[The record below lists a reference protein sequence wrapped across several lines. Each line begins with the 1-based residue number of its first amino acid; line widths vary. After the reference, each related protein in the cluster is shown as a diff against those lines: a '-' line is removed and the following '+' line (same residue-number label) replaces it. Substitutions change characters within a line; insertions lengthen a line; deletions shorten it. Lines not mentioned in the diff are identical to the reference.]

1 MSFIDKRAEEAYLE
15 YVQENI
21 FLREEELEEF
31 RSGAKTAVA
40 DNKAQQNLRDF
51 YRTVD
56 TPDPDNPYFTRVD
69 LRGGE
74 IRYYGNIK
82 LKTPDKCKPIPDTH
96 SGVIENLLILSS
108 LSDGKGYTADYP
120 ENLPD
125 LVARTRFVIVN
136 GKIQKISEEFL
147 SGERTE
153 NSVVAPDVVEQSIG
167 QTRNKRMQTISST
180 LQPDQ
185 FKITREPLTHSLA
198 IQGPPGSG
206 KTAVLLERL
215 ARIAFA
221 DESVYKKGML
231 LIGPNKPFMDY
242 VANVL
247 PTLGEAE
254 IELKSIDL
262 LSKFNKEV
270 NSPISESEDL
280 VYIKG
285 SDEIKRVLENLVENQ
300 RNVIARSS
308 IFKISDLTV
317 EFSAADS
324 LRLLESIKSD
334 NFSTFNQQRRTAE
347 SRIRNL
353 LVSKFQEEWIAK
365 HGNIRS
371 LSFDPAQLINQES
384 AFRTVVRN
392 MFPAIDPVGLLTKL
406 KSDAVAFTAA
416 SNGELELEAQLTWLE
431 EAELQG
437 SKTTKRDVPLL
448 DYLDYLINEPEKKW
462 GHIPI
467 DEAQDLSPMEMAM
480 VSRRLDP
487 SATLSVAGDLAQ
499 ATGTQYYESW
509 HDILQLFEQEFNYS
523 QTELHRSYRV
533 PSEILKYAQQFL
545 DRSGVKVPPS
555 EPFLE
560 RPDSLSFLV
569 TSDNPQTISDAISLA
584 TASQN
589 NKESVLIIAA
599 KEDRELLNQHSFNDI
614 GTAFVR
620 VMDPTEVKG
629 LEFDSVIIVNPDS
642 ILEDYAWDTSRF
654 ARLFYVLTTRSTK
667 RLCLIGRD
675 PLILR
680 EPLMDL
686 EDEVVVPEAE
696 KYDISREASIGG
708 QEIDELLAEL
718 DRSLEDAVPANAA
731 EEPLNIPDVSILDL
745 CARLNVGIRQASQN
759 FLSGNWMFAGTS
771 QTRCPECSEK
781 PQLIFVKHD
790 ENLPTSTPEQHIYA
804 VACSGCFVIRDFD
817 SAKNGSLSAIMNE
830 IEIPKLL
837 NGNCVACGGD
847 K

>member
-437 SKTTKRDVPLL
+437 
-448 DYLDYLINEPEKKW
+448 
-462 GHIPI
+462 
-467 DEAQDLSPMEMAM
+467 
-480 VSRRLDP
+480 
-487 SATLSVAGDLAQ
+487 
-499 ATGTQYYESW
+499 
-509 HDILQLFEQEFNYS
+509 
-523 QTELHRSYRV
+523 
-533 PSEILKYAQQFL
+533 
-545 DRSGVKVPPS
+545 
-555 EPFLE
+555 
-560 RPDSLSFLV
+560 
-569 TSDNPQTISDAISLA
+569 
-584 TASQN
+584 
-589 NKESVLIIAA
+589 
-599 KEDRELLNQHSFNDI
+599 
-614 GTAFVR
+614 
-620 VMDPTEVKG
+620 
-629 LEFDSVIIVNPDS
+629 
-642 ILEDYAWDTSRF
+642 
-654 ARLFYVLTTRSTK
+654 
-667 RLCLIGRD
+667 
-675 PLILR
+675 
-680 EPLMDL
+680 
-686 EDEVVVPEAE
+686 
-696 KYDISREASIGG
+696 
-708 QEIDELLAEL
+708 
-718 DRSLEDAVPANAA
+718 
-731 EEPLNIPDVSILDL
+731 
-745 CARLNVGIRQASQN
+745 
-759 FLSGNWMFAGTS
+759 
-771 QTRCPECSEK
+771 
-781 PQLIFVKHD
+781 
-790 ENLPTSTPEQHIYA
+790 
-804 VACSGCFVIRDFD
+804 
-817 SAKNGSLSAIMNE
+817 
-830 IEIPKLL
+830 
-837 NGNCVACGGD
+837 
-847 K
+847 